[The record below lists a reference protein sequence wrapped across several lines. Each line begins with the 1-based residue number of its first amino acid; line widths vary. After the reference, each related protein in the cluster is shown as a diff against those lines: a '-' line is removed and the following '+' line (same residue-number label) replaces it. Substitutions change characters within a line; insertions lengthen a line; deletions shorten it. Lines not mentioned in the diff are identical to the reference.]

1 MTGDKAMSRIL
12 KAYILVVAIAAML
25 VIASLGTDGLSET
38 LPVLALLTVLAA
50 AVGTRSVTLPGLNAR
65 LTASDVFTFAA
76 LAGAAPMAAPLVA
89 LADVAGAM
97 ITGAKRPPAFRIL
110 FNLSAVPL
118 AAAAGASFIQAGR
131 PFCGSAFL
139 CVPFLILLGAVVCH
153 LANFAMVAA
162 AVGLSHQRDSLR
174 SLVAAAPWT
183 LLSSMASALAGLGV
197 ATMLAGIGPVGVL
210 VGLVCVPPTL
220 AYFRMKHLAHATQ
233 SLRHSS

>member
-1 MTGDKAMSRIL
+1 MTGEKAMSRTL
-12 KAYILVVAIAAML
+12 KAYILAVAVAAML
-25 VIASLGTDGLSET
+25 VIASLGIDGLNET

-76 LAGAAPMAAPLVA
+76 FAAAAPIAAPLVA
-89 LADVAGAM
+89 LADVAGAL
-97 ITGAKRPPAFRIL
+97 ITGAKRPPIFRVI

-118 AAAAGASFIQAGR
+118 AAAAGSSFIRAGR

-139 CVPFLILLGAVVCH
+139 CVPLLVVLGAVVCH

-162 AVGLSHQRDSLR
+162 AVGLSHQRESLR

-183 LLSSMASALAGLGV
+183 LVSSMASALAGLGV
-197 ATMLAGIGPVGVL
+197 ATLLDGIGPVGVL

-220 AYFRMKHLAHATQ
+220 AYFRMQHLAHATQ
-233 SLRHSS
+233 SLQQSS